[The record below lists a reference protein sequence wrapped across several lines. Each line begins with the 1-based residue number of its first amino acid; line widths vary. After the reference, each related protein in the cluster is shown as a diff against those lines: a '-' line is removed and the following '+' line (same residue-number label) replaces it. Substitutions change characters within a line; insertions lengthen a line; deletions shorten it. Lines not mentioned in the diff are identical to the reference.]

1 VSPSAYQKA
10 LKLLGRRDHFRR
22 ELYEKLS
29 ARGFEPDEIADAIE
43 RCAELGLVDDL
54 RVGTRFVEVRA
65 VDRGWG
71 PRRLA
76 AELRH
81 RGVGAIDAE
90 VLSVLPE
97 DVVARSLATALR
109 KVEVRAPEKWWRDS
123 QRRAR
128 MVSSLITRGF
138 ETDDAMAAV
147 SGLAASREI
156 QDHAPDDQ

>member
-1 VSPSAYQKA
+1 VSSSAYQKA
-10 LKLLGRRDHFRR
+10 LKLLGCRDHFRR
-22 ELYEKLS
+22 ELHEKLS
-29 ARGFEPDEIADAIE
+29 ARGFEPDEISEAIE
-43 RCAELGLVDDL
+43 RCAELGLIDDL
-54 RVGTRFVEVRA
+54 RVGARFVEVRA
-65 VDRGWG
+65 VARGWG

-81 RGVGAIDAE
+81 RGVDADDAE
-90 VLSVLPE
+90 ALSALPK

-109 KVEVRAPEKWWRDS
+109 KAEIRAPEKWWRDS

-147 SGLAASREI
+147 SGLAASRET
-156 QDHAPDDQ
+156 QNHALDDQ